1 VWQTVD
7 LRELRLFLTLAE
19 ELHFGRTAERLRL
32 TPSRVSQSLRALE
45 HKLGAQLVH
54 RTSRRVRLT
63 PFGEQLL
70 RELGPALEQLD
81 GVLER
86 SNAAARTL
94 EGTLRLGLFSGPA
107 GGPHLVEVINAFEA
121 LHRECNV
128 DVVLV
133 SWDDPFGRLRA
144 NEVELMA
151 SWVPLN
157 DPDLVVGPTLTSQP
171 RVLAVAHDHPLA
183 DRDSIDVEELADHRV
198 PRFDNWPKELHE
210 AIGPFRTPGGRP
222 IPHTRI
228 ALGDRAVL
236 DVAVLVA
243 RGELVWPTVA
253 SAAPYM
259 GGDLD
264 LVFVP
269 IRGMPPLRSA
279 LVWRRPARDPKL
291 RAFLRVAREVLRDR
305 TADHRDHD
313 GDDRDGEKAVGIA
326 RHQGR
331 RSGRDR

>member
-1 VWQTVD
+1 MWQTVD

-19 ELHFGRTAERLRL
+19 ELHFGRTAEKLRV
-32 TPSRVSQSLRALE
+32 TPSRVSQSLRELE

-63 PFGEQLL
+63 PFGERFLSDV
-70 RELGPALEQLD
+70 RPALEQLD

-86 SNAAARTL
+86 SNAATRRL

-107 GGPHLVEVINAFEA
+107 AGPHLVEIIQAFEA
-121 LHRECNV
+121 LHTECNV
-128 DVVLV
+128 DVVNM
-133 SWDDPFGRLRA
+133 SWDDPFGRLRE
-144 NEVELMA
+144 NTVELMA
-151 SWVPLN
+151 SWVPLKQ
-157 DPDLVVGPTLTSQP
+157 PDLVVGPLLTSQL

-183 DRDSIDVEELADHRV
+183 ERDTVDVEELADHPV
-198 PRFDNWPKELHE
+198 PRFDNWPRELDE
-210 AIGPFRTPGGRP
+210 ALVPSRTPGGRA

-236 DVAVLVA
+236 DVAVQVA
-243 RGELVWPTVA
+243 RGEFVWPTVS

-269 IRGMPPLRSA
+269 IAGMPPLRSA
-279 LVWRRPARDPKL
+279 LVWGRPARDPKL
-291 RAFLRVAREVLRDR
+291 RAFIRVARDVLRD
-305 TADHRDHD
+305 
-313 GDDRDGEKAVGIA
+313 
-326 RHQGR
+326 
-331 RSGRDR
+331 